1 MTVISAVP
9 TLPVGALFSQT
20 RREFA
25 SWYSRLWGPLGAL
38 ATGVSRPRPGE
49 RVLDACCG
57 SGASA
62 LPAARAVGAA
72 GHVDAVDMAG
82 APLDQG
88 PGEAVPQ
95 GHAHQRLHR
104 GDFTPR
110 RADAPN

>member
-72 GHVDAVDMAG
+72 GPGGGRANAR
-82 APLDQG
+82 G
-88 PGEAVPQ
+88 PGGP
-95 GHAHQRLHR
+95 GGLDKNRPTR
-104 GDFTPR
+104 TR
-110 RADAPN
+110 RKWVWGVWGV

>member
-38 ATGVSRPRPGE
+38 ATGVSRPRAGE

-72 GHVDAVDMAG
+72 GQVVPRDRAR
-82 APLDQG
+82 APFDPG
-88 PGEAVPQ
+88 PAP
-95 GHAHQRLHR
+95 A
-104 GDFTPR
+104 DPR
-110 RADAPN
+110 RRPPQPVNPREVTPKR